1 MTQAS
6 PRHDP
11 KSGTGIASRTR
22 FDTLALARRASIWPL
37 TLGILLVAFV
47 LRVYRLEAQ
56 SIWWDEGHSIQMASA
71 PLAQIP
77 TLPGMDVHPPGYFVL
92 LHQWM
97 AIAGRSEF
105 ALRYLSV
112 AFSLLAVALLI
123 RFGWALAARAG
134 GPRAGTS
141 LAVGML
147 AALSPLYVAYA
158 QEVRMYA
165 VVTLFALA
173 SVYFQ
178 WRILKDWKI
187 GGLEGWKAGRLAKQP
202 SNFQPSRRDLLIW
215 PLAGYVLSTAAS
227 LYTHYFTLFLL
238 LFQNLAWLIWVL
250 APRAAGNLRRRRIA
264 LWLGTQLATLILFLP
279 QLPLALRQT
288 TAYANPNLNPPA
300 LSEFVSR
307 SWLAYTLGTAVD
319 PAPGSGLAAIL
330 AAMLGLVV
338 LVGFVRARRGVQ
350 GEQSGTV
357 AFLVGWFFIP
367 LAAYF
372 LVLQRRPS
380 FEPRYMMLVTPALM
394 LLLAWGLA
402 IGPPWGHRIWWG
414 GLGVSLVT
422 AAFAWGTWSYFT
434 RVESYKD
441 DSAGVTAWLAAETTS
456 DDVVYVD
463 VPHPFHYYADRIPA
477 PTRYLFVD
485 VHTAAD
491 TLNAEAAGRDR
502 LFWVTWRGSDTDPR
516 GVIPFLLDKVG
527 SRAGERDFRGYHVT
541 WWNLPRHAHFSL
553 PDDLPLADITFGD
566 VIRLD
571 GLAFSDTVQM
581 GEVAWATLHFT
592 LLRAIDVDYRVSLR
606 LTSPEGNKLASTD
619 KDLLNDRHFRTSAW
633 PLDDPRLNQAINVY
647 TLPIPPDVSA
657 GSYRLETVVY
667 EATALEALPV
677 AAGSASDGISAF
689 LGTVVVSPRNSPE
702 SRSAAPI
709 CGSFCLSFPL
719 R

>member
-1 MTQAS
+1 M
-6 PRHDP
+6 
-11 KSGTGIASRTR
+11 
-22 FDTLALARRASIWPL
+22 
-37 TLGILLVAFV
+37 LGILLVAFV

-97 AIAGRSEF
+97 AVAGRSEF

-112 AFSLLAVALLI
+112 AFSLLTVALLM
-123 RFGWALAARAG
+123 RFGWALAARTG

-147 AALSPLYVAYA
+147 AAVSPLYLAYA

-178 WRILKDWKI
+178 WRILEDWRI
-187 GGLEGWKAGRLAKQP
+187 GGLEGWKAGGLAKQP
-202 SNFQPSRRDLLIW
+202 SNFQPSRRDLLFW
-215 PLAGYVLSTAAS
+215 PLAGYVLATAAS

-238 LFQNLAWLIWVL
+238 LFQNLAWLIWSL
-250 APRAAGNLRRRRIA
+250 APRAAGNLRWRRIA

-319 PAPGSGLAAIL
+319 PATGGWLAAIL
-330 AAMLGLVV
+330 VAMLGLVV
-338 LVGFVRARRGVQ
+338 LIGFMWARRGVR
-350 GEQSGTV
+350 GARLDTL
-357 AFLVGWFFIP
+357 AFLVAWFLVP
-367 LAAYF
+367 LTAYF

-380 FEPRYMMLVTPALM
+380 FEPRYMMLVTPALL

-402 IGPPWGHRIWWG
+402 VGPPWGHRIWWG

-441 DSAGVTAWLAAETTS
+441 DSAGVAAWLAAETTT

-491 TLNAEAAGRDR
+491 VLNVEAAGRDR
-502 LFWVTWRGSDTDPR
+502 LFWVTWQGSDTDPR

-527 SRAGERDFRGYHVT
+527 RRAGERDFRGYHVT
-541 WWNLPRHAHFSL
+541 WWNLPRDAYFSL
-553 PDDLPLADITFGD
+553 PDDLAPVDVTFGD
-566 VIRLD
+566 VVRLD
-571 GLAFSDTVQM
+571 GLAFSDAVQV

-592 LLRAIDVDYRVSLR
+592 LLRDTDVDYRVSLR
-606 LTSPEGNKLASTD
+606 LYSPEGNRLAPTD

-647 TLPIPPDVSA
+647 TLPIPPGALPGDYCLEAVVYDA
-657 GSYRLETVVY
+657 NTLET
-667 EATALEALPV
+667 LPV
-677 AAGSASDGISAF
+677 AGLLGAACASFAGDGISAW
-689 LGTVVVSPRNSPE
+689 LGTVAVSP
-702 SRSAAPI
+702 
-709 CGSFCLSFPL
+709 
-719 R
+719 

>member
-1 MTQAS
+1 MSQS
-6 PRHDP
+6 SQRHDP
-11 KSGTGIASRTR
+11 KPGTGIASRTR
-22 FDTLALARRASIWPL
+22 FDTFALARRASIWPL

-47 LRVYRLEAQ
+47 LRVYRLEVQ

-71 PLAQIP
+71 SLAQIP
-77 TLPGMDVHPPGYFVL
+77 TLPGMDVHPPGYFAL
-92 LHQWM
+92 LHQWID
-97 AIAGRSEF
+97 IAGRSEF

-112 AFSLLAVALLI
+112 AFSLLTVALLI

-134 GPRAGTS
+134 TS
-141 LAVGML
+141 LAVGGL

-178 WRILKDWKI
+178 WRIVLGPPPFLRGRVGERVRHLIPPLVPSLPGGKDS
-187 GGLEGWKAGRLAKQP
+187 LAW
-202 SNFQPSRRDLLIW
+202 LV
-215 PLAGYVLSTAAS
+215 AGYVLATAAS

-238 LFQNLAWLIWVL
+238 FFENLAWLIWAL
-250 APRAAGNLRRRRIA
+250 APRVAGNLRRRRIA

-319 PAPGSGLAAIL
+319 PATGRWLAAIL
-330 AAMLGLVV
+330 AAMLGLLV
-338 LVGFVRARRGVQ
+338 LIGFVRARRGVQ
-350 GEQSGTV
+350 GDQLGTL
-357 AFLVGWFFIP
+357 AFLVGWFLIP

-372 LVLQRRPS
+372 LVLQHRPS

-402 IGPPWGHRIWWG
+402 VGPLWGSSAGRHRIWWG

-441 DSAGVTAWLAAETTS
+441 DSAGVAAWLAAETTS

-491 TLNAEAAGRDR
+491 VLNAEVAGRDR

-516 GVIPFLLDKVG
+516 GVMPFLLDKVG
-527 SRAGERDFRGYHVT
+527 RRAGERDFRGYHVT
-541 WWNLPRHAHFSL
+541 WWNLPRHAYFSL
-553 PDDLPLADITFGD
+553 PDDLPSADITFGD
-566 VIRLD
+566 VVRLD
-571 GLAFSDTVQM
+571 GLAFSDAVQE

-592 LLRAIDVDYRVSLR
+592 LLRDTDVDSRVSLR
-606 LTSPEGNKLASTD
+606 LYSPEGNRLASTD

-647 TLPIPPDVSA
+647 TLPIPPDVSP

-667 EATALEALPV
+667 EATTLEALPV
-677 AAGSASDGISAF
+677 SAGSASDGISTF
-689 LGTVVVSPRNSPE
+689 LGTVVISPRSSPE
-702 SRSAAPI
+702 SS
-709 CGSFCLSFPL
+709 SFETTGQK
-719 R
+719 

>member
-1 MTQAS
+1 MSQFS
-6 PRHDP
+6 QGHDP
-11 KSGTGIASRTR
+11 SPGTGIAARTR
-22 FDTLALARRASIWPL
+22 FDILALARWARIWPL
-37 TLGILLVAFV
+37 TVGILLVAFV

-173 SVYFQ
+173 SVYLQ
-178 WRILKDWKI
+178 WRIVLGPPPPLRGRVGERVNHLTHLRTPSLPGKKDSLTW
-187 GGLEGWKAGRLAKQP
+187 LV
-202 SNFQPSRRDLLIW
+202 
-215 PLAGYVLSTAAS
+215 AGYVLATTAS

-238 LFQNLAWLIWVL
+238 LFQNLAWLIWSL
-250 APRAAGNLRRRRIA
+250 APRAAGNLRRRRIT
-264 LWLGTQLATLILFLP
+264 LWLGTQLATFILFLP

-288 TAYANPNLNPPA
+288 TAYANPNLNAPA
-300 LSEFVSR
+300 LSEFISR
-307 SWLAYTLGTAVD
+307 SWLVYTLGTAVD
-319 PAPGSGLAAIL
+319 PATGGCLAAIL
-330 AAMLGLVV
+330 AAIIGLVA
-338 LVGFVRARRGVQ
+338 LIGFMNARQGVQ
-350 GEQSGTV
+350 GDQLGTV
-357 AFLVGWFFIP
+357 AFLVGWFLIP
-367 LAAYF
+367 LVAYF

-380 FEPRYMMLVTPALM
+380 FEPRYMMLVTPALL

-402 IGPPWGHRIWWG
+402 VGPPWGHRIWWG

-422 AAFAWGTWSYFT
+422 AAFAWGAWSYFT

-441 DSAGVTAWLAAETTS
+441 DSAGVAAWLAAETTS

-491 TLNAEAAGRDR
+491 VLNAEVAGRDR
-502 LFWVTWRGSDTDPR
+502 LFWVTWQGGDTDPR

-527 SRAGERDFRGYHVT
+527 RRAGERDFQGYHVT

-553 PDDLPLADITFGD
+553 PDDLLPADITFGD
-566 VIRLD
+566 VLRLD
-571 GLAFSDTVQM
+571 GLAFSDAAQV
-581 GEVAWATLHFT
+581 GDVAWATLHFT
-592 LLRAIDVDYRVSLR
+592 LLRDTDVDYRVSLR
-606 LTSPEGNKLASTD
+606 LYSPEGNRLALTD

-647 TLPIPPDVSA
+647 TLPIPPDAST

-667 EATALEALPV
+667 EATTLEALPV

-689 LGTVVVSPRNSPE
+689 LGTVVVSPTNSPE
-702 SRSAAPI
+702 SSSLETT
-709 CGSFCLSFPL
+709 GQK
-719 R
+719 